1 MPTRVLQAVLV
12 SALAIAVFTP
22 TVAKADPYV
31 GIGLGPALRLDDW
44 PNQLR
49 VEQEIGYSFDGR
61 GGFFLS
67 FAPMQSWGADFWVL
81 SLPLGIGGLFDI
93 FHNSDVTFQLGPMG
107 HVGFALA
114 GDFDG
119 SDRDPDAW
127 FYFGG
132 NFMLRL
138 LVLNDRLGIY
148 VKPIGLEFGVGDG
161 DSRRG
166 HGDIVARYYLSGGIQ
181 YYF

>member
-1 MPTRVLQAVLV
+1 MPSRILQAFIV
-12 SALAIAVFTP
+12 SALAAAVLAPT

-44 PNQLR
+44 PNQIR

-81 SLPLGIGGLFDI
+81 ALPLGIGGLFDI
-93 FHNSDVTFQLGPMG
+93 FRNSDVTFQLGPMG
-107 HVGFALA
+107 HIGFAIA
-114 GDFDG
+114 DNFDR
-119 SDRDPDAW
+119 DDPDAW

-132 NFMLRL
+132 NFLLRL
-138 LVLNDRLGIY
+138 LILDDRLGIY
-148 VKPIGLEFGVGDG
+148 VKPVGLEFGVGDG
-161 DSRRG
+161 TRRF
-166 HGDIVARYYLSGGIQ
+166 GDLVARYYLSGGIQ

>member
-1 MPTRVLQAVLV
+1 MPSRFVHAVLV
-12 SALAIAVFTP
+12 SVLAIAVLAPT

-31 GIGLGPALRLDDW
+31 GIGLGPTLRLDDW
-44 PNQLR
+44 PNQVR
-49 VEQEIGYSFDGR
+49 VEQEIGYSFGGR

-81 SLPLGIGGLFDI
+81 ALPLGIGGLFDI

-107 HVGFALA
+107 HIGFAIA
-114 GDFDG
+114 DNFDR
-119 SDRDPDAW
+119 DDPDAW

-132 NFMLRL
+132 NLMLRL
-138 LVLNDRLGIY
+138 LVLDDRLGIY
-148 VKPIGLEFGVGDG
+148 VKPVGLEFGAGDG
-161 DSRRG
+161 SRRF
-166 HGDIVARYYLSGGIQ
+166 GDIVARYYFSGGIQ